1 MNHKKNH
8 NDKVYFRR
16 TLLGSAVVI
25 GLQAMAMPTAAQA
38 CATSD
43 GSNNIQVAQG
53 EICYSGIAPE
63 QPVNDINNAGT
74 VYSEVYGVHITGDS
88 PVAGDIENALGGVI
102 DTVDNGIYIDG
113 GTVNGSIINNG
124 SITSENDH
132 ALDLEEA
139 TIGGNIIINGNLT
152 SKITYDAIDVNDSN
166 IQGDVIVTS
175 SAILTGDDGID
186 IDESVVGG
194 SVISEATINARREG
208 FDLDNTTIT
217 NDLINR
223 GQINAGRN
231 GLSFSGEAEYIY
243 PEIDLPMEEGPGE
256 IMVISEPEIMEEPDL
271 AITKM
276 TIGGNFTNE
285 GNIDAGKRGVKL
297 ELVDIGGSFT
307 NSGTIESATDTA
319 IFVSSSTIE
328 GDFINRGDLY
338 ADQPEAYE
346 PGDLYYKSN
355 NDTPITEGDNIVLTV
370 LGVDSYNQVWLKI
383 SNEGTE
389 RKEMLLEGPDGIIFP
404 QERLDTGQEIFVNVG
419 EYDGGARSYQLIDL
433 RTETPEVLASVTES
447 NQSFSPAIPDSDQ
460 EQKGIAMFGNR
471 YDDEEMQTGAV
482 SIGGDFINEGAIS
495 AIEEAIFL
503 HDTTIGGNF
512 NNSGLLTSLDSDGI
526 LFLGNVSIGGEF
538 INTGNISAEHSG
550 IFLDGDAELG
560 DGVLAGGNKILIGRN
575 FINEGNITAQDHGI
589 ALFGTEVDGN
599 FINRGDIT
607 VEQEGSAIYLS
618 NSLINGNLEN
628 YGDLTVVDDEDD
640 EHGLY
645 VEESLIKGNIINDG
659 NITVSDTEGIY
670 IENSIVEGSILSTE
684 NTAIKARSDAI
695 IIEDSEVYG
704 SLINNSSLIA
714 EDHDGIDL
722 NDSLID
728 GDVVNTGAIT
738 SGDNAIEVDGE
749 SEQYMVITGSLINTG
764 NLTTLLTDDGG
775 PSDNGNG
782 FDFDYVNINTNLD
795 NSGNIDSDYHGF
807 LIQGSRFGELFIN
820 SGDLNVA
827 QKGIVLESKEGDE
840 EENHRVMIGNGF
852 INNGNINSVQT
863 GIFFDG
869 VDINGTIS
877 DSNTS
882 FLNAGTI
889 DTRMG
894 AAITLDDTTMAGDI
908 VNTGLLSSSTVN
920 AWEPGDS
927 YQQTAIDEPLTNEN
941 PWGIEIEAIGKDA
954 DGNAWFRIRHDSDE
968 YGTQPIRLYE
978 ESGELSYSYGGL
990 EAGKD
995 LYVNLGIINGTV
1007 NLMPE
1012 FMGGPPDVDLPIFGS
1027 AIPSDEP
1034 FMPEYFDRYGIEVVD
1049 SQIAGIIINQ
1059 GDIDA
1064 YHSAIV
1070 MEDANISGG
1079 INNSGIV
1086 TSGYDAAINVV
1097 NSSLGTILNT
1107 GTINGGAVFG
1117 DMVEAGRTI
1126 SDGSTVAMDLRTA
1139 LSRLDF
1145 QNSGTVNGDIYGTT
1159 QTDDVIE
1166 LLSGALNSNIFDVES
1181 INVTGRTTISGDIF
1195 SVNDS
1200 STLTIAETG
1209 TLVVGAGDQIK
1220 VEGRFIQDGTLA
1232 ATLEQG
1238 VTDPAEPLIDVTS
1251 TATLNENST
1260 VTLALADRNIAGFIS
1275 DFAGNDIHLIG
1286 AAGGVTDNGMVTQAD
1301 SLLFSYET
1309 VIKDAD
1315 TTLGVNGRVNDLG
1328 EIVASNGAG
1337 VNAASAISTLQGEN
1351 SGGLVDLY
1359 TSNSEL
1365 YNAIYDASLDDLT
1378 VLAEELASGNP
1389 ATGIAASQNAQN
1401 EAVNTILNR
1410 IADLR
1415 SGASGISAGDSQSL
1429 SVRPDS
1435 VWIGGIY
1442 SDGEQDASG
1451 ELGSYNLK
1459 SKGFTLGADKDI
1471 NDYLT
1476 LGLGVTVVNSTAKQ
1490 SNQGGIGN
1498 NSETDSYLGSFYASW
1513 RDGGYFIDGNFNMGV
1528 SRTDLSGRVGNNS
1541 WKSDFN
1547 SKQMLASVKVGKSF
1561 LFNNNDTLVEPSIG
1575 VNYSRLKSD
1584 GYDYNAGVNTHVK
1597 SATLSA
1603 LEAGIGVRAITS
1615 IELGSG
1621 LLLPEASVMAWHD
1634 FKADS
1639 VETDISFENSGD
1651 SFTYFGP
1658 KGIKNRYQISVGA
1671 EYQMGN
1677 NVTLSASYDHNWQS
1691 GFKAD
1696 TVQAKL
1702 RYDF

>member
-1 MNHKKNH
+1 MNHKKNP

-16 TLLGSAVVI
+16 TLLSSAVVI

-38 CATSD
+38 CATPD

-53 EICYSGIAPE
+53 EICSSGITPE
-63 QPVNDINNAGT
+63 QPVNNIKNAGT
-74 VYSEVYGVHITGDS
+74 VNSEVYGIHITGDS
-88 PVAGDIENALGGVI
+88 PVTGDIENAVGGVI

-139 TIGGNIIINGNLT
+139 TIGGSIIINGNLT
-152 SKITYDAIDVNDSN
+152 SEITYDAIDVNDSK
-166 IQGDVIVTS
+166 IQGDVLVTAN
-175 SAILTGDDGID
+175 AILIGDDGID
-186 IDESVVGG
+186 IDESLVGG
-194 SVISEATINARREG
+194 SVISEATINSRREG

-223 GQINAGRN
+223 GQIDAGRN

-243 PEIDLPMEEGPGE
+243 PEIELPVEEGPAE
-256 IMVISEPEIMEEPDL
+256 IMVVSELEMMEEPDL

-297 ELVDIGGSFT
+297 ELVDIGGSFS
-307 NSGTIESATDTA
+307 NSGTIKSATDTT
-319 IFVSSSTIE
+319 ILVSSSTIE
-328 GDFINRGDLY
+328 GDFINSGDLY
-338 ADQPEAYE
+338 ADQPAAYE

-355 NDTPITEGDNIVLTV
+355 DDTPITEGDNIVLTV

-389 RKEMLLEGPDGIIFP
+389 RKEMQLEGPEGIIFSE
-404 QERLDTGQEIFVNVG
+404 ERLDTGQEIFVNVG

-433 RTETPEVLASVTES
+433 RTETPEVLGSVTES

-460 EQKGIAMFGNR
+460 EQKGIALFGHR
-471 YDDEEMQTGAV
+471 YDDEEMETGSV
-482 SIGGDFINEGAIS
+482 SIGSNFINEGAITS
-495 AIEEAIFL
+495 IEEAIL
-503 HDTTIGGNF
+503 LYDTTIGDGF
-512 NNSGLLTSLDSDGI
+512 YNSGVLTSLDSDGI
-526 LFLGNVSIGGEF
+526 LFLGNVSIGSEF
-538 INTGNISAEHSG
+538 INTGNINAQNSG
-550 IFLDGDAELG
+550 IFLDGDAQLE
-560 DGVLAGGNKILIGRN
+560 DGILAGEDKILIGGN
-575 FINEGNITAQDHGI
+575 LINEGDITVQDHGI
-589 ALFGTEVDGN
+589 ALFGTEVDGH
-599 FINRGDIT
+599 FINRGNIT
-607 VEQEGSAIYLS
+607 VEQEGSAIYL
-618 NSLINGNLEN
+618 N
-628 YGDLTVVDDEDD
+628 
-640 EHGLY
+640 
-645 VEESLIKGNIINDG
+645 
-659 NITVSDTEGIY
+659 
-670 IENSIVEGSILSTE
+670 
-684 NTAIKARSDAI
+684 
-695 IIEDSEVYG
+695 
-704 SLINNSSLIA
+704 
-714 EDHDGIDL
+714 
-722 NDSLID
+722 
-728 GDVVNTGAIT
+728 
-738 SGDNAIEVDGE
+738 
-749 SEQYMVITGSLINTG
+749 
-764 NLTTLLTDDGG
+764 
-775 PSDNGNG
+775 
-782 FDFDYVNINTNLD
+782 
-795 NSGNIDSDYHGF
+795 
-807 LIQGSRFGELFIN
+807 
-820 SGDLNVA
+820 
-827 QKGIVLESKEGDE
+827 
-840 EENHRVMIGNGF
+840 
-852 INNGNINSVQT
+852 
-863 GIFFDG
+863 
-869 VDINGTIS
+869 
-877 DSNTS
+877 
-882 FLNAGTI
+882 
-889 DTRMG
+889 
-894 AAITLDDTTMAGDI
+894 
-908 VNTGLLSSSTVN
+908 
-920 AWEPGDS
+920 
-927 YQQTAIDEPLTNEN
+927 
-941 PWGIEIEAIGKDA
+941 
-954 DGNAWFRIRHDSDE
+954 
-968 YGTQPIRLYE
+968 
-978 ESGELSYSYGGL
+978 
-990 EAGKD
+990 
-995 LYVNLGIINGTV
+995 
-1007 NLMPE
+1007 
-1012 FMGGPPDVDLPIFGS
+1012 
-1027 AIPSDEP
+1027 
-1034 FMPEYFDRYGIEVVD
+1034 FDRYGIEVVN
-1049 SQIAGIIINQ
+1049 SQIAGSIINQ

-1064 YHSAIV
+1064 YQSAVFIK
-1070 MEDANISGG
+1070 DADISGG
-1079 INNSGIV
+1079 LSNSGIM
-1086 TSGYDAAINVV
+1086 TSEYDATIKVV

-1107 GTINGGAVFG
+1107 GTINGGAVSG

-1126 SDGSTVAMDLRTA
+1126 SDGSTVAMDFRTA

-1159 QTDDVIE
+1159 QTDDIIE

-1209 TLVVGAGDQIK
+1209 TLVVGSGDQIK

-1301 SLLFSYET
+1301 SLLFSYDT

-1337 VNAASAISTLQGEN
+1337 VNAANAISTLQGEN
-1351 SGGLVDLY
+1351 SVGLVDLY

-1378 VLAEELASGNP
+1378 LLAEELASGNP

-1451 ELGSYNLK
+1451 ELGRYNLK

-1476 LGLGVTVVNSTAKQ
+1476 LGLGVTVVNSTAQQ
-1490 SNQGGIGN
+1490 SSQGGIGN

-1547 SKQMLASVKVGKSF
+1547 SKQMFASVKVGKSF

-1603 LEAGIGVRAITS
+1603 LEAGIGVRAMTS
-1615 IELGSG
+1615 IEIGSG

>member
-16 TLLGSAVVI
+16 TLLSSAVVI
-25 GLQAMAMPTAAQA
+25 GLNAMAMPTAAQA
-38 CATSD
+38 CATPD

-63 QPVNDINNAGT
+63 QPVNNIKNAGT
-74 VYSEVYGVHITGDS
+74 VNSQVYGIHITGDS
-88 PVAGDIENALGGVI
+88 PVTGDIENAVGGVI

-124 SITSENDH
+124 NITSENDH

-139 TIGGNIIINGNLT
+139 TIGGDIIINGNLT
-152 SKITYDAIDVNDSN
+152 SKITFDAIDVNDSN
-166 IQGDVIVTS
+166 IQGDVLVTAN
-175 SAILTGDDGID
+175 AILIGDDGID
-186 IDESVVGG
+186 IDESLVGG
-194 SVISEATINARREG
+194 SVISEATINSRREG

-223 GQINAGRN
+223 GQLNAGRN
-231 GLSFSGEAEYIY
+231 GLSFSGEAAYIY
-243 PEIDLPMEEGPGE
+243 PETEIPMEEGLGE

-297 ELVDIGGSFT
+297 ELVDIGGSFS

-328 GDFINRGDLY
+328 GDFINSGDLY
-338 ADQPEAYE
+338 ADQPAAYE

-355 NDTPITEGDNIVLTV
+355 DDTPITEGDNIILTV

-389 RKEMLLEGPDGIIFP
+389 RKKMQLEGPDGIIFFE
-404 QERLDTGQEIFVNVG
+404 ERLDTGQEIFVNVG
-419 EYDGGARSYQLIDL
+419 EYDGGARNYQLIDL
-433 RTETPEVLASVTES
+433 RTETPEVLGSVTES
-447 NQSFSPAIPDSDQ
+447 NESFSPAIPDSDQ

-471 YDDEEMQTGAV
+471 YDDEEMETGSV
-482 SIGGDFINEGAIS
+482 SIGGNFINEGAITS
-495 AIEEAIFL
+495 IEEAIL
-503 HDTTIGGNF
+503 LYDTTIGDGF
-512 NNSGLLTSLDSDGI
+512 YNSGVLTSLDSNGI
-526 LFLGNVSIGGEF
+526 LFLGNVSIGSEF
-538 INTGNISAEHSG
+538 INTGNINAQNSG
-550 IFLDGDAELG
+550 IFLDGDAQLG
-560 DGVLAGGNKILIGRN
+560 DGILAGEDKILIGDN
-575 FINEGNITAQDHGI
+575 FINEGDITVQDHGI
-589 ALFGTEVDGN
+589 ALFGTEVDGH
-599 FINRGDIT
+599 FINRGNIT

-618 NSLINGNLEN
+618 NSLINGNIEN
-628 YGDLTVVDDEDD
+628 YGDLTVIDDEDD

-645 VEESLIKGNIINDG
+645 VEESLIKGNIINSG
-659 NITVSDTEGIY
+659 NITVNDTEGIY
-670 IENSIVEGSILSTE
+670 IENSIIEGSILSSE
-684 NTAIKARSDAI
+684 NATIKGRSDAI

-714 EDHDGIDL
+714 EDHDGIELEDT
-722 NDSLID
+722 LID
-728 GDVVNTGAIT
+728 GDVINTGTIT
-738 SGDNAIEVDGE
+738 SGDNAFEVDGKSNE
-749 SEQYMVITGSLINTG
+749 YLVINGSLVNTG
-764 NLTTLLTDDGG
+764 KLTTQLPTNDNDEG
-775 PSDNGNG
+775 NGNG
-782 FDFDYVNINTNLD
+782 FDFDFVDIKTNLENSGD
-795 NSGNIDSDYHGF
+795 IDSVNHGFHIEGSLIQGQFINSGNLNAAKSGIILKQRDSREGEGEARNHRVILNNGFVNSGNI
-807 LIQGSRFGELFIN
+807 IAGEGGILFN
-820 SGDLNVA
+820 
-827 QKGIVLESKEGDE
+827 
-840 EENHRVMIGNGF
+840 
-852 INNGNINSVQT
+852 
-863 GIFFDG
+863 G
-869 VDINGTIS
+869 VDVTGTIPNS
-877 DSNTS
+877 AIS
-882 FLNAGTI
+882 FLNSGIIASELGS
-889 DTRMG
+889 
-894 AAITLDDTTMAGDI
+894 ALSFDDTTM
-908 VNTGLLSSSTVN
+908 
-920 AWEPGDS
+920 
-927 YQQTAIDEPLTNEN
+927 
-941 PWGIEIEAIGKDA
+941 IG
-954 DGNAWFRIRHDSDE
+954 
-968 YGTQPIRLYE
+968 
-978 ESGELSYSYGGL
+978 
-990 EAGKD
+990 
-995 LYVNLGIINGTV
+995 
-1007 NLMPE
+1007 
-1012 FMGGPPDVDLPIFGS
+1012 
-1027 AIPSDEP
+1027 
-1034 FMPEYFDRYGIEVVD
+1034 
-1049 SQIAGIIINQ
+1049 
-1059 GDIDA
+1059 
-1064 YHSAIV
+1064 
-1070 MEDANISGG
+1070 
-1079 INNSGIV
+1079 
-1086 TSGYDAAINVV
+1086 
-1097 NSSLGTILNT
+1097 SLLNT
-1107 GTINGGAVFG
+1107 GTINGGIVSG
-1117 DMVEAGRTI
+1117 DMVEARRTI
-1126 SDGSTVAMDLRTA
+1126 TDGSTVAMDFHTA
-1139 LSRLDF
+1139 LNRLDF

-1209 TLVVGAGDQIK
+1209 TLVVGSGDQIK

-1286 AAGGVTDNGMVTQAD
+1286 AAGGVTDNGLVTQAD
-1301 SLLFSYET
+1301 SLLFSYDT

-1328 EIVASNGAG
+1328 EIVTSNGAG
-1337 VNAASAISTLQGEN
+1337 VNAANAISTLQGEN
-1351 SGGLVDLY
+1351 STGLVDLY

-1378 VLAEELASGNP
+1378 ELAEELASGNP

-1451 ELGSYNLK
+1451 ELGRYNLK

-1476 LGLGVTVVNSTAKQ
+1476 LGLGVTVVNSTAQQ
-1490 SNQGGIGN
+1490 SSQGGIGN

-1528 SRTDLSGRVGNNS
+1528 SRTDLSGRVGNNA

-1547 SKQMLASVKVGKSF
+1547 SKQMFASVKVGKSL

-1603 LEAGIGVRAITS
+1603 LEVGIGVRAMTS